1 VLDGVDP
8 KRTSFS
14 TNKKV
19 RESGDQLYQGIVDA
33 IRDMIVLLSPEK
45 PERPDEDGTT
55 KRRCESGTYLL
66 KSRVLGANYV

>member
-19 RESGDQLYQGIVDA
+19 RDSGDRLYQGIVDA
-33 IRDMIVLLSPEK
+33 IKDMIVLLSPEK
-45 PERPDEDGTT
+45 PERRTEDGTT
-55 KRRCESGTYLL
+55 KRRC
-66 KSRVLGANYV
+66 KLGIRP